1 MSDIE
6 SEYRILFSRAS
17 KEETL
22 LVMVKAQVRKM
33 NLMYD
38 ETLYSYRVA
47 AENYRRFK
55 RAKAVALFTAAHER
69 LNRLKE
75 KGKC

>member
-6 SEYRILFSRAS
+6 SEYRVLFSRAN

-22 LVMVKAQVRKM
+22 LVMVKAQVRKL

-38 ETLYSYRVA
+38 ETLYSYRIA
-47 AENYRRFK
+47 AESYRKFNRT
-55 RAKAVALFTAAHER
+55 RAVALFMAAHER

-75 KGKC
+75 KGIC